1 MYSTAKIG
9 GHPLHPMLVA
19 FPITFYLATFVG
31 FLVYQ
36 FVSSEIFWFKFA
48 YFSNFAAVV
57 TALVA
62 AIPGFVDWALAIPN
76 GTAAKK
82 DGLIHMSL
90 NLIVLAIYAFNAY
103 TLPGTWDTG
112 KVGLSTNVFLTA
124 VGSLLLTGAGF
135 YGWKMIGY
143 HKVGVDLSPAQER
156 YQELYE
162 REVPFVPPGDHKNEQ
177 PPMFH

>member
-1 MYSTAKIG
+1 MYSKAKIG

-19 FPITFYLATFVG
+19 FPITFYLATFGG
-31 FLVYQ
+31 FVVYQ
-36 FVSSEIFWFKFA
+36 AVNPDIFWFKLA

-57 TALVA
+57 SALVA
-62 AIPGFVDWALAIPN
+62 AVPGIIDWTFGIPK
-76 GTAAKK
+76 GTAAKR

-90 NLIVLAIYAFNAY
+90 NLVVLAIYAINAY
-103 TLPGTWDTG
+103 AIWGTWETG
-112 KVGLSTNVFLTA
+112 KVGLSTNIFLTA

-135 YGWKMIGY
+135 YGWKMIGD

-156 YQELYE
+156 YQDLYE
-162 REVPFVPPGDHKNEQ
+162 REVPFVPPHEKRNEQ